1 MPCRTRF
8 NATALA
14 LILPLTLAARAD
26 KPRKPRPPLPAAQYA
41 SHDTHANEHVTIA
54 ADPGDSKDTAPHTRL
69 DYLSHG
75 FMPIRIIVTND
86 SSQPLSL
93 DDARILFISSQDV
106 TENAATGDDLQ
117 RRLFEMKS
125 VRGTRIPMPAP
136 IPAITIHHPPVD
148 KKILADDT
156 DFGFKTTTI
165 APHTTA
171 AGWLYYDV
179 RDLDEP
185 VLKGATLELRKVRW
199 AATNKSL
206 DSFEIQLI
214 PTVPATSA
222 ASGTTT
228 EH

>member
-1 MPCRTRF
+1 MPCRTGF

-14 LILPLTLAARAD
+14 LVLPLTLAARAD

-93 DDARILFISSQDV
+93 DDARILFISASNV
-106 TENAATGDDLQ
+106 TENAATDDELQ
-117 RRLFEMKS
+117 RRLFELKS

-148 KKILADDT
+148 KKILADDD

-185 VLKGATLELRKVRW
+185 VLKGATVELRKVRW

-206 DSFEIQLI
+206 DSFEIPLQ
-214 PTVPATSA
+214 PP
-222 ASGTTT
+222 TTT
-228 EH
+228 H

>member
-1 MPCRTRF
+1 MLRRIVF
-8 NATALA
+8 HATALA
-14 LILPLTLAARAD
+14 LILPLTLVARAD
-26 KPRKPRPPLPAAQYA
+26 KPRKPKPPLPAAQYA
-41 SHDTHANEHVTIA
+41 SHDTHSNEHITIA
-54 ADPGDSKDTAPHTRL
+54 AFPGDTKETAPHTRL

-93 DDARILFISSQDV
+93 DDARILFISSDNY
-106 TENAATGDDLQ
+106 TENAATDDELQ
-117 RRLFEMKS
+117 RRLFELKS

-148 KKILADDT
+148 KKILADDD

-185 VLKGATLELRKVRW
+185 VLKGATLELREVRW

-206 DSFEIQLI
+206 DSFEIPLQL
-214 PTVPATSA
+214 PTT
-222 ASGTTT
+222 
-228 EH
+228 H